1 MRSKNNNKVL
11 SYIQLQPKILSHSE
25 KLKNNV
31 MHFDFFFLV
40 SNFKNINLLTWEK
53 KQQNHA

>member
-31 MHFDFFFLV
+31 MHFDFFF
-40 SNFKNINLLTWEK
+40 FGF
-53 KQQNHA
+53 QF